1 MACRYEAVV
10 PFLRGMNRSKSL
22 LTIFQEPFIFDQH
35 GGAVPFPFP
44 LGFFLP
50 DAGKCDGGGSR
61 RVGVDAEIQCQLAR
75 CIEGRQIEQSG
86 GEVDHVAGGVTAE
99 TVEIGFIDFHGGRL
113 VRMERAA
120 AHAVLPDPD
129 TVICSCLRNGHAG
142 LEGIEN
148 SRMFHFLVFCQFCRD

>member
-1 MACRYEAVV
+1 M
-10 PFLRGMNRSKSL
+10 

-44 LGFFLP
+44 LGFLLP
-50 DAGKCDGGGSR
+50 DTGKRNGSGYR

-86 GEVDHVAGGVTAE
+86 GEVDHVASAVTAE
-99 TVEIGFIDFHGGRL
+99 AIIVSFVDLHGGRL
-113 VRMERAA
+113 VRMERTA
-120 AHAVLPDPD
+120 AHAVSPDPD
-129 TVICSCLRNGHAG
+129 AVICSCLRDGYQG
-142 LEGIEN
+142 FEGIEN